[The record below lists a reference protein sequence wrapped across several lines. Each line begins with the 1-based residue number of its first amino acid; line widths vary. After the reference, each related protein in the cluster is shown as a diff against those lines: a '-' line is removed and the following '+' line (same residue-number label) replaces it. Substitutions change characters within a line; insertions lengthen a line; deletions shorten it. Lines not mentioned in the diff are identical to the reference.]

1 MIKLKSIIIIFF
13 CGALLACDSGV
24 NTEEI
29 LKSLNGG
36 EGKILIKI
44 DGKEYYPKES
54 IFKGELT
61 VLEGFFRT
69 SLFDQFESNV
79 VIAFGGDKWYANKP
93 IKKQIFIDNQVAAS
107 VMIGKLI
114 NKEKQLGEGFLMTEG
129 EITVMSLSEEKFVM
143 RFEGK
148 VGKYDV
154 QREPEKWNAL
164 EGWIIIKNPK
174 ITLQGLSKEQV
185 YF

>member
-1 MIKLKSIIIIFF
+1 MMKLKNILIILICSAFF
-13 CGALLACDSGV
+13 ACDSGV
-24 NTEEI
+24 NTDEV
-29 LKSLNGG
+29 LKSLKSG

-93 IKKQIFIDNQVAAS
+93 IKKQVFIDNQVAAS

-143 RFEGK
+143 RFDGK
-148 VGKYDV
+148 LGKYDV
-154 QREPEKWNAL
+154 QREPEKWNIV

-174 ITLQGLSKEQV
+174 ITLQGLKSEEV

>member
-1 MIKLKSIIIIFF
+1 MIKPRNIIITLI
-13 CGALLACDSGV
+13 CTTLLACDSSV
-24 NTEEI
+24 NTEAVLAS
-29 LKSLNGG
+29 LKER

-44 DGKEYYPKES
+44 DGKEYYPKSS

-61 VLEGFFRT
+61 VLDGFFRT

-79 VIAFGGDKWYANKP
+79 VIAFGGEKWYETKP
-93 IKKQIFIDNQVAAS
+93 IKKQVFIDNQVAAS

-129 EITVMSLSEEKFVM
+129 EITVMSISEEKFIM

-148 VGKYDV
+148 LGKFDV
-154 QREPEKWNAL
+154 QREPEKWNVV
-164 EGWIIIKNPK
+164 EGWVIIKKPS
-174 ITLQGLSKEQV
+174 IVLQGLKTEQV